1 MKVLSTVVVVVLVVI
16 GIGYLTLKSTTNV
29 FSSDLTTIDDQR
41 SLSSKGIESIDV
53 STSSSDV
60 TISEGTGEEIKIELT
75 GEVSNPKQVGELY
88 VEAKGDQLFIE
99 FPKRDFKPTFSFGF
113 VQNRTK
119 LKVLVPEKVY
129 QNLTAYS
136 SSGDIKVSQLSLNTL
151 NVSSS
156 SGDQSIEDMD
166 MTGKATFHSSS
177 GRIQT
182 HTISAEELTMKTSSG
197 DIENQKVS
205 AERSESNSSSGDVE
219 WLDHEPDTSITVR
232 TSSGDTE
239 ISLLDDPLST
249 AISFSSSSGE
259 ASIEQ
264 DAFTYEEI
272 SDHRVTGRVGDG
284 EAHIDVTSSSGD
296 FNLR

>member
-1 MKVLSTVVVVVLVVI
+1 MKILSVSIVIVLVVI

-41 SLSSKGIESIDV
+41 SLSSKGIEKINV
-53 STSSSDV
+53 STSSSDI
-60 TISEGTGEEIKIELT
+60 TIFEGAGDQIRIELS
-75 GEVSNPKQVGELY
+75 GELSHPKQVGELY
-88 VEAKGDQLFIE
+88 VETRGDQLLIE
-99 FPKRDFKPTFSFGF
+99 FPKRDFKPSFSFGS

-119 LKVLVPEKVY
+119 LNVLVPEKTY
-129 QNLTAYS
+129 ETLTAHS
-136 SSGDIKVSQLSLNTL
+136 SSGDINVSQLNLNNL
-151 NVSSS
+151 DVSSS
-156 SGDQSIEDMD
+156 SGDQFIKDMEL
-166 MTGKATFHSSS
+166 TGTATFHSSS

-182 HTISAEELTMKTSSG
+182 HTVSAEQLTVKTSSG
-197 DIENQKVS
+197 DIENKKVS

-232 TSSGDTE
+232 TSSGDTD

-249 AISFSSSSGE
+249 EVSFSSSSGE
-259 ASIEQ
+259 ASISQE
-264 DAFTYEEI
+264 AFTYEEI
-272 SDHRVTGRVGDG
+272 SDHRVKGSVGDG